1 MHGENKK
8 RVFVLWCAASLFLSN
23 FFTSFF
29 YRFCTSIIM
38 AKDSLELKDR
48 VCVVT
53 GGSRG
58 IGKAVALALTSRGA
72 RVVLGDIL
80 DDVGQATAQ
89 EFNER

>member
-1 MHGENKK
+1 MVRIKSGFSSSGA
-8 RVFVLWCAASLFLSN
+8 RRLF
-23 FFTSFF
+23 FFLTSSPLFF

-89 EFNER
+89 EFNDR

>member
-1 MHGENKK
+1 M
-8 RVFVLWCAASLFLSN
+8 
-23 FFTSFF
+23 T
-29 YRFCTSIIM
+29 
-38 AKDSLELKDR
+38 KDSLELKDR

-89 EFNER
+89 ELNEK